1 MEINKFIY
9 FRLNLRENKILNLN
23 YFNTRPVFLKV
34 RRVIKYRI
42 IFILLYIDSDFFS
55 LSMAS
60 SSLFSSTVKAI
71 LT

>member
-60 SSLFSSTVKAI
+60 SSLFSSTLKAI